1 MNIIIDYIGL
11 QLLVVSPEEWQTLF
25 MYSLLA
31 DSIQFQLN
39 SILYSRLINMNIYV
53 VDHRTN
59 NCDLLQ

>member
-39 SILYSRLINMNIYV
+39 SILYSRLINMNIHV
-53 VDHRTN
+53 VVHRTN